1 MPLFEVGTYQSFIY
15 NKPAFLK
22 KNRENGDHIIFR
34 NVKYIYATND
44 EEAKEK
50 YKRWFYIERQPVFTE
65 KGNWNI
71 ITEGVNLDMED
82 KYVMI
87 KEESI
92 KIRKGEINVGIDKL
106 CKNMHPENFK
116 DWFFN

>member
-22 KNRENGDHIIFR
+22 KNRENGDYSIFR

-50 YKRWFYIERQPVFTE
+50 
-65 KGNWNI
+65 
-71 ITEGVNLDMED
+71 
-82 KYVMI
+82 
-87 KEESI
+87 
-92 KIRKGEINVGIDKL
+92 
-106 CKNMHPENFK
+106 
-116 DWFFN
+116 